1 MAVYPVLNGDKK
13 HWWFTHKKI
22 VDKYIQDARSLM
34 SSEEQNDVASAIHLL
49 DAALS
54 ISPRSETA
62 LELKARSLLFLR
74 RFKDV
79 VNMLQDYIPSLKLT
93 VNEEDGSYSYEGSS
107 FSSSSAQLSRKL
119 LSNSSPRRDS
129 SFKCFSVSDLKNK
142 IMAGICKN
150 RDKDK
155 QWRYV
160 VLGQACCHLGLMEDA
175 LILLQTGK
183 RLATAEFRRL
193 SVSLADDSVSLLLS
207 ESSSSSSSSYAYP
220 PRKLSECETVTNL
233 LAHTKNLLRRRAA
246 GFAAFDAGLFSDSIR
261 HFSKI
266 LDGRRR
272 PAPQG
277 FLADCY
283 MHRAA
288 AYKSA
293 GKIAEAIADC
303 NKTLALE
310 PSCIHALET
319 RAALLETVRCLPDS
333 LHDLEHLKILYN
345 TILRDRKLPG
355 PPWKRHNVKY
365 REIPGKLCELT
376 TKSKKLKAK
385 IANGEIGDVDYYGL
399 VGVRRGCT
407 RSELDRANL
416 LLCLRH
422 KPDKAL
428 AFIER
433 CDFFDQNEISSVK
446 DRAKMSSLL
455 LYRLIQRGYSVL
467 TATIAEEEQRKKMM
481 ALTQTSTKTVEE
493 HEPVEN
499 PGTIKITGFVD
510 IKPGNSNAFQGV
522 FCRDLAAV
530 GSLLSRTGFNQ
541 PIPMKYDAISC

>member
-1 MAVYPVLNGDKK
+1 MAVYHVLNGDKK
-13 HWWFTHKKI
+13 HWWFTHKKL
-22 VDKYIQDARSLM
+22 VDKYIKDARSLM
-34 SSEEQNDVASAIHLL
+34 ANEEPNDVASAIHIL

-54 ISPRSETA
+54 ISPRSEIA
-62 LELKARSLLFLR
+62 LELKARALLYLR
-74 RFKDV
+74 RYKDV
-79 VNMLQDYIPSLKLT
+79 VDMLQDYIPSFKLA
-93 VNEEDGSYSYEGSS
+93 VNDEEGSNSFDGSSY
-107 FSSSSAQLSRKL
+107 SSSSSSSSQLSRKL
-119 LSNSSPRRDS
+119 LSDSFPRRKT
-129 SFKCFSVSDLKNK
+129 SFNCFSVSDLKNK
-142 IMAGICKN
+142 IMAGFCKN
-150 RDKDK
+150 CDKDK

-183 RLATAEFRRL
+183 RIANAEFRRL
-193 SVSLADDSVSLLLS
+193 SVSWSDDSFSHILS
-207 ESSSSSSSSYAYP
+207 ESSSVTP
-220 PRKLSECETVTNL
+220 PRKVTECDTVTNL

-288 AYKSA
+288 AYRSA

-319 RAALLETVRCLPDS
+319 RASLLETVRCLPDS

-365 REIPGKLCELT
+365 REITGKLIVLS
-376 TKSKKLKAK
+376 TKSEKLKTK
-385 IANGEIGDVDYYGL
+385 IAKGEMKNVDYYGL
-399 VGVRRGCT
+399 IGVRRGCT

-433 CDFFDQNEISSVK
+433 CDFLNQSEIDSVK

-467 TATIAEEEQRKKMM
+467 AATIAEEEQRKKMM
-481 ALTQTSTKTVEE
+481 ALTQMSTKTVEE
-493 HEPVEN
+493 YEPVEKS
-499 PGTIKITGFVD
+499 GSVTITDFAE
-510 IKPGNSNAFQGV
+510 IKPGNSSAYQGV

-541 PIPMKYDAISC
+541 PIPMKYEALSC